1 MNINFNIF
9 IDKLFINKIKK
20 KKKITNFFSLSN
32 ETFVRFQL
40 LKSVKYLKSLWKL
53 HSLKNINF
61 LEIHILILNIA
72 FI

>member
-32 ETFVRFQL
+32 ETFVRF
-40 LKSVKYLKSLWKL
+40 
-53 HSLKNINF
+53 
-61 LEIHILILNIA
+61 
-72 FI
+72 